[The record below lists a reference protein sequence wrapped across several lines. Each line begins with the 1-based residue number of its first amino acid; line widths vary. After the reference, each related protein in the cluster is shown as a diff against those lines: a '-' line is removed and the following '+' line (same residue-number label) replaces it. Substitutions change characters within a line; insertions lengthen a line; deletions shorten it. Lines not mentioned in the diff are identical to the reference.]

1 MKKLAQCRLIG
12 FQELTILFLF
22 CLLLVGCS
30 SRADNQQKT
39 DLTSEDVVAESSE
52 PEMAGAGDIEPQ
64 IRAPAF
70 TTAEPELQDS
80 EPDFPMEAAPEAAF
94 AAPLVMKPLPPPA
107 GEPMPRSAVRS
118 AIRMAQPEL
127 TERMME
133 QQALADS
140 EPEPE
145 SQAKAMK
152 TVGPMSQTTIN
163 VFYATDRQSKYG
175 ILPGDWLK
183 VHGAALIVGIIYLV
197 AFLSVLFSTRK
208 VLAGAVAFGA
218 LAGLL
223 VLGQSAMV
231 EWQKLKRLE
240 SNEDVVYLSELR
252 PSTTERLDYGSC
264 EVTIPPIHQ
273 TGHLDSPSL
282 FKLEFSEN
290 PEKHV
295 VLNRVIRST
304 VDEFY
309 GGLVN
314 AMDKKPTRQAMVF
327 IHGYNVSFENAV
339 KRTAQI
345 AYDLKFAGA
354 PICYSWSSHGALSNY
369 TRDLANADATVVA
382 LQSFLQETVRRTGN
396 STIHLVAHSM
406 GNRALLQ
413 ALDRIAIGNPQTPKL
428 FGQLVMAAPDVSV
441 HDFRS
446 RFADAAMK
454 LAKSVTLYASSRD
467 KALLASTEIHGHD
480 RAGMAGENLVVIDG
494 MDTIDVSEIDT
505 SLIGHSYYGD
515 HPELIRDLQALV
527 ELSQPASQRQWLTRI
542 ISPGGFGYFRFV
554 ENLRQP
560 ETAADSQRDRR

>member
-1 MKKLAQCRLIG
+1 MLKQCRLRG
-12 FQELTILFLF
+12 VLEWTILSLS
-22 CLLLVGCS
+22 CLLAVGCASRSDENQKTEDTTEDIVADSTKPELVGGG
-30 SRADNQQKT
+30 
-39 DLTSEDVVAESSE
+39 VVES
-52 PEMAGAGDIEPQ
+52 Q
-64 IRAPAF
+64 IREPALAS
-70 TTAEPELQDS
+70 AEPELRGG
-80 EPDFPMEAAPEAAF
+80 EHDFPMEAAPESAF
-94 AAPLVMKPLPPPA
+94 AAPLTFKPLPPPA
-107 GEPMPRSAVRS
+107 GVPAPRSSDRS
-118 AIRMAQPEL
+118 AIRMVEPEL
-127 TERMME
+127 ANRMLEQPAMAGSESAAVPRARAME
-133 QQALADS
+133 SA
-140 EPEPE
+140 
-145 SQAKAMK
+145 
-152 TVGPMSQTTIN
+152 GPMMQTTIN

-183 VHGAALIVGIIYLV
+183 VHAAALIVGIINLV

-208 VLAGAVAFGA
+208 VLAGSVAFVS

-240 SNEDVVYLSELR
+240 SNQDPVYLSELR
-252 PSTTERLDYGSC
+252 PSTIERLEYGSC
-264 EVTIPPIHQ
+264 EVTIPPDHQ

-295 VLNRVIRST
+295 ILNRVIRTS

-314 AMDKKPTRQAMVF
+314 AMDDNPTRQAMVF

-345 AYDLKFAGA
+345 AFDLKFAGV

-382 LQSFLQETVRRTGN
+382 LQTFLEETVQRTGN

-446 RFADAAMK
+446 RFAQAAMR
-454 LAKSVTLYASSRD
+454 LANSVTLYASSRD

-480 RAGMAGENLVVIDG
+480 RAGLAGENLVVIGG

-542 ISPGGFGYFRFV
+542 ISPSGFGYFRFI
-554 ENLRQP
+554 ESSRQP
-560 ETAADSQRDRR
+560 ETAADSQRARR